1 MSVTDKSNLIN
12 KDTSSER
19 QLLDQ
24 SITEESSNKVKKVE
38 LEIET
43 ESEKE
48 DASIPPP
55 ENEVGKRKD
64 ALISLPV
71 HLIFC
76 NLFVEYL
83 KGIFWSLLF
92 RCLLKDLINDFTD
105 SVKKYI

>member
-19 QLLDQ
+19 QLLDR
-24 SITEESSNKVKKVE
+24 SITEESCNKVKKVE

-48 DASIPPP
+48 DASIPSP

-64 ALISLPV
+64 VLIYFLMNF
-71 HLIFC
+71 ITC
-76 NLFVEYL
+76 NLF
-83 KGIFWSLLF
+83 GSLWNF
-92 RCLLKDLINDFTD
+92 
-105 SVKKYI
+105 